1 MKEPGFGAIARLTR
15 VWTRLYTAGMAR
27 DVRDRRRAEIESD
40 IWESTRQLDRL
51 SAGHILVR
59 VLMGIPD
66 DVSWRCS
73 HEGAAFGVRV
83 ILTVVATSMVV
94 AALVFLFSLG
104 RATRLP
110 TPEPVFH
117 HVRALPAPPP
127 PPPPPCAPPGL
138 GRTSPSPC
146 TP

>member
-1 MKEPGFGAIARLTR
+1 MKDAGFSAIAGLTR
-15 VWTRLYTAGMAR
+15 VWTRLYTAGMAP
-27 DVRDRRRAEIESD
+27 DLRDRRRAEIESD

-59 VLMGIPD
+59 ALTGIPD

-73 HEGAAFGVRV
+73 HEGAAFGARV
-83 ILTVVATSMVV
+83 ILIGLATSIVV

-117 HVRALPAPPP
+117 RVRAMPAPPP
-127 PPPPPCAPPGL
+127 PPPPPCPPPGL
-138 GRTSPSPC
+138 DRTSPSPC